1 MDTLEISMIEKIYS
15 YLRRRVRGGLRQVG
29 SGLRGKCLCG
39 KKVMIKHRR
48 YVRSEGNISF
58 GDYVEIDG
66 FSKSGVSFGRNC
78 TIGKYSIIRGS
89 SSYENPGEGIS
100 IGNYFC
106 CGDFS
111 FFDAAGGIQIGDDV
125 QMGQAIRFH
134 AQNHKYSGTEL
145 IRLQGVENKSIVI
158 GNNCWVGSGT
168 VFLAGVTIGDGCVI
182 GANSVITKS
191 FPNDCVI
198 AGNPAKIIKMRR
210 SLGVTDECQEKS
222 DF

>member
-111 FFDAAGGIQIGDDV
+111 FFGAAGGIQ
-125 QMGQAIRFH
+125 
-134 AQNHKYSGTEL
+134 
-145 IRLQGVENKSIVI
+145 
-158 GNNCWVGSGT
+158 
-168 VFLAGVTIGDGCVI
+168 IGDGCVI